1 MARPRPR
8 SSPAQARIT
17 ARAVPVPE
25 AVLPPAD
32 PDHLPTQEYHAVVLE
47 THARRTLLE
56 VMTERFPG
64 APAQGKDSYA
74 YEPGDRIRAAIGAL
88 PSKTELTGAHGGP
101 VPIQWVS
108 PINPKAL
115 RKAPQGSR

>member
-1 MARPRPR
+1 MARAR
-8 SSPAQARIT
+8 SRATPAQDRIT

-56 VMTERFPG
+56 VMTERLASGPG
-64 APAQGKDSYA
+64 AGKASYA

-101 VPIQWVS
+101 VPIHWVS
-108 PINPKAL
+108 PIDPKVL
-115 RKAPQGSR
+115 RKARR